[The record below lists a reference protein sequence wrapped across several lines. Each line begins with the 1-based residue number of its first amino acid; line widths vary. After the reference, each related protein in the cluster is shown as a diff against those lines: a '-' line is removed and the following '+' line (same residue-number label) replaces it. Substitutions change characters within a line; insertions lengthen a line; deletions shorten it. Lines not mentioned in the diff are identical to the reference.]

1 MIVRSCTPRSRST
14 VAAVW
19 RASWS
24 RPSRTPAALSSFF
37 QLSQSVRGFSARPIS
52 SLKIHPSS
60 VKPVAADAWDQVHV
74 DRRAV
79 ALIGALLHKWPREV
93 FEPMC

>member
-1 MIVRSCTPRSRST
+1 M
-14 VAAVW
+14 
-19 RASWS
+19 ASPHGLVERGPD
-24 RPSRTPAALSSFF
+24 RPVHLVNATRTHGCSSPSA
-37 QLSQSVRGFSARPIS
+37 QLEHADVETFKVLGPDG
-52 SLKIHPSS
+52 

-74 DRRAV
+74 NRRAV